1 MIGTARVVRVF
12 GRAEPARFVVA
23 GSSRPARFEGG
34 RRKILAGS
42 VSAALVLA
50 TAMPA
55 AAHHVGAYVPKDN
68 AVTTNFKQVKFSV
81 QAKKFDVALQLF
93 EAGALRAE
101 MRAHAATLPLAL
113 EEGMRAAL
121 KASDGVEVERRL
133 MVFFAAL
140 ARDLARE
147 ADRHLADAAAE
158 ARAATGRKFLEAIW
172 RYYNLV
178 DFAVSVRDNKTSV
191 AVRLAFDEAETYV
204 KPTAAAASVDASRLR
219 QPFQRIANVLST
231 LVEASSTQA
240 RRDS

>member
-1 MIGTARVVRVF
+1 
-12 GRAEPARFVVA
+12 
-23 GSSRPARFEGG
+23 
-34 RRKILAGS
+34 
-42 VSAALVLA
+42 
-50 TAMPA
+50 MPA

-93 EAGALRAE
+93 EVGALRAE
-101 MRAHAATLPLAL
+101 MRAHAATLPPAL

-147 ADRHLADAAAE
+147 ADRHLADAPAE

-204 KPTAAAASVDASRLR
+204 KPTAVAAPIDPSQLR
-219 QPFQRIANVLST
+219 QPFQRIADVLST

>member
-1 MIGTARVVRVF
+1 MERARS
-12 GRAEPARFVVA
+12 E
-23 GSSRPARFEGG
+23 
-34 RRKILAGS
+34 LT
-42 VSAALVLA
+42 SAALLVVVVAVLSSQA
-50 TAMPA
+50 G
-55 AAHHVGAYVPKDN
+55 AHHVGAYVPRDN

-101 MRAHAATLPLAL
+101 MRGHAATLPAGL
-113 EEGMRAAL
+113 EEGTRAAL
-121 KASDGVEVERRL
+121 KAGDGAEVERRL
-133 MVFFAAL
+133 MLFFAAL

-147 ADRHLADAAAE
+147 ADRHLADGAATAE
-158 ARAATGRKFLEAIW
+158 VRAATGRKFLEAIW

-191 AVRLAFDEAETYV
+191 ALRLAFDEADTYV
-204 KPTAAAASVDASRLR
+204 KPTAAAAPLDPGRLR
-219 QPFQRIANVLST
+219 QPFQQIADILST

>member
-1 MIGTARVVRVF
+1 M
-12 GRAEPARFVVA
+12 
-23 GSSRPARFEGG
+23 
-34 RRKILAGS
+34 
-42 VSAALVLA
+42 SAALLVVVVAVLSSQA
-50 TAMPA
+50 T
-55 AAHHVGAYVPKDN
+55 AHHVGVYVPKDN

-101 MRAHAATLPLAL
+101 MRAHAATLPAGL
-113 EEGMRAAL
+113 EEGTRAAL
-121 KASDGVEVERRL
+121 NAGDGPEVERRL
-133 MVFFAAL
+133 MLFFAAL
-140 ARDLARE
+140 ARDLARQ
-147 ADRHLADAAAE
+147 ADRHLALADAAATAE
-158 ARAATGRKFLEAIW
+158 ARAAIGRKFLEAIW

-204 KPTAAAASVDASRLR
+204 KPTAAAALRDPGRLR